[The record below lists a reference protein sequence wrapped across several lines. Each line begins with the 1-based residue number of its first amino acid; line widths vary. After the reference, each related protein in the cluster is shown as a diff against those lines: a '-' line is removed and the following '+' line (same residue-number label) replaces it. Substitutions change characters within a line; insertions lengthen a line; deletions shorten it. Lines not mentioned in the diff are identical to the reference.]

1 MAQKSG
7 FFQASFSAALLCSAT
22 LAIALV
28 APGLAQAAPLV
39 LSCESSTDST
49 ARQFRIDFDNK
60 TVQEI
65 NVTLEKNP
73 SGHAEITESSIRWR
87 TVQKLGDAA
96 GGLQDWNVVGSIDR
110 LAGSIRWESSNP
122 RNPHQFQLFTGKCRQ
137 VTKPKF

>member
-1 MAQKSG
+1 MAPVSG
-7 FFQASFSAALLCSAT
+7 FFQANFSTVLLRSAA
-22 LAIALV
+22 LAIALI

-49 ARQFRIDFDNK
+49 AKQFRIDFDNK

-96 GGLQDWNVVGSIDR
+96 GGLQDWDVVGSIDR
-110 LAGSIRWESSNP
+110 LAGSIRWELSNP
-122 RNPHQFQLFTGKCRQ
+122 RNPHQFQLVTGKCRQ
-137 VTKPKF
+137 ATQKF